1 MLESIVQQETIN
13 GKPFQNPL
21 AESASIRP
29 DGHDRAG
36 TPPCDQVR
44 LIACL
49 GWSSQNGSAVRNQHK
64 RCSALSAIA
73 TAENANAQAPSE
85 LPFHDQD
92 HNGRLPGPTDRE
104 VAHTHD
110 TTGKAPLRQ
119 PAALV

>member
-44 LIACL
+44 LVACL
-49 GWSSQNGSAVRNQHK
+49 GWSSQNGPAVRNQHE
-64 RCSALSAIA
+64 RRSALSAIA
-73 TAENANAQAPSE
+73 MAEDANAQTPSE
-85 LPFHDQD
+85 QPFHDQD
-92 HNGRLPGPTDRE
+92 HDRRFSGPTDR
-104 VAHTHD
+104 
-110 TTGKAPLRQ
+110 Q
-119 PAALV
+119 I